1 MKKIVLLV
9 VILASL
15 LVTKAY
21 AAEIIATVD
30 DRQINE
36 SEVMSLA
43 SPRMIKVQAQIY
55 DIKRAAVD
63 QLIQDFLMGRE
74 AKKRGLSVEQL
85 EKDIRKKAET
95 VSEGE
100 AQVVYNM
107 NKARFQNKSFDE
119 VKTMIMAQLKMQ
131 KQQLAVDDFVQELRG
146 KAKVKI
152 NLQRPRYT
160 VSPDDDPG
168 QGNKNA
174 PIVLIEFSDFQCPY
188 CKRVRPVLKRL
199 MSQYKD
205 KLYYVFRD
213 FPLSFHKQAKDA
225 ANATQCAAEQGKYWE
240 FNEKIWDG
248 QREIFNK
255 ELSHEDFLGKFREIS
270 KALGLAADKFDS
282 CMTGKKYYAEID
294 KDQADGLA
302 AGVTG
307 TPAYFING
315 VFLSGAQPYES
326 FVEVIEDELQ
336 LKE

>member
-1 MKKIVLLV
+1 
-9 VILASL
+9 
-15 LVTKAY
+15 
-21 AAEIIATVD
+21 
-30 DRQINE
+30 
-36 SEVMSLA
+36 MSLA

-174 PIVLIEFSDFQCPY
+174 PIVLIEFSDFQCPACAY
-188 CKRVRPVLKRL
+188 FYPVLKEYYQKFKGQLRAPL
-199 MSQYKD
+199 FLEKGFTIKIKDYGIRGFLDRVDADKSGWEIIDYKTGNPKD
-205 KLYYVFRD
+205 KLTFDDKKQLLLYQVAVAEVFKQEIKNLTFYYLTNNEPV
-213 FPLSFHKQAKDA
+213 SFVG
-225 ANATQCAAEQGKYWE
+225 TQK
-240 FNEKIWDG
+240 
-248 QREIFNK
+248 
-255 ELSHEDFLGKFREIS
+255 
-270 KALGLAADKFDS
+270 
-282 CMTGKKYYAEID
+282 EID
-294 KDQADGLA
+294 KVKDWAISIIEQ
-302 AGVTG
+302 
-307 TPAYFING
+307 I
-315 VFLSGAQPYES
+315 LSHDFTAKPGFACEYCDFKSVCPYAKQ
-326 FVEVIEDELQ
+326 V
-336 LKE
+336 K